1 MLFRSLAEGKEF
13 LDATLYAV
21 KPKRMADQEYVIRF
35 MAFTELDYQTEY
47 KDDIDHFLILTMKK
61 INDYSDK
68 DLKRIEKNFMKV
80 MRYSKDIFEK
90 NAFRKVGD
98 GGRRGPI
105 NKALFEL
112 FSVCFSELKEEQL
125 DKIVNNRAEFL
136 KRYGKLFQEKDF
148 ISALRSGKR
157 TDCIRRI
164 NKGRE
169 LIKEFI

>member
-1 MLFRSLAEGKEF
+1 M
-13 LDATLYAV
+13 
-21 KPKRMADQEYVIRF
+21 IRF

-90 NAFRKVGD
+90 NAFRKVWD

-112 FSVCFSELKEEQL
+112 FPFAFP
-125 DKIVNNRAEFL
+125 N
-136 KRYGKLFQEKDF
+136 
-148 ISALRSGKR
+148 
-157 TDCIRRI
+157 
-164 NKGRE
+164 
-169 LIKEFI
+169 